1 MSNPC
6 IRNASTNTPSMFR
19 QEHTALLSV
28 FHESDFE
35 LLRSNP
41 PSHNPDFVR
50 SQNHSTSTSTA
61 TTTTT
66 TTNPFDHG
74 LDGEATAG
82 SAHPRSAPARTV
94 SNGNPFEDGPEHHPA
109 AIPVARAVDE
119 DSEQVVVPLVPA
131 VFLGDNDVN
140 NDEVND
146 DEVND
151 DEVNNDD
158 EESAHSSIRDSSA
171 RNTYIAANS
180 RPRPPEPSAI
190 RSPGQL
196 RRRPPLSFETG
207 SNESAS
213 ASASVSAS
221 SNTISSIRSS
231 STRSNSSTHT
241 RSARLDVDVDVDADV
256 EPIDPWSAEEWL
268 GNGDLSR
275 ASSSSPS
282 STPAVEASSR
292 SNSNGNGSS
301 INGGNH
307 RNRWNL
313 RASPEEAARKLR
325 VRLEKGSA
333 LCWQTV
339 AQTTRKAAA
348 AASASRSRW

>member
-6 IRNASTNTPSMFR
+6 IFNASTNTPSMFR

-61 TTTTT
+61 TSTSTTTT
-66 TTNPFDHG
+66 TTTATATNPFDHG

-94 SNGNPFEDGPEHHPA
+94 PNGNTFEYGPEHHPA

-140 NDEVND
+140 N

-196 RRRPPLSFETG
+196 RRRPPPSFETG

-213 ASASVSAS
+213 ASISAS

-231 STRSNSSTHT
+231 SNSSTHT
-241 RSARLDVDVDVDADV
+241 RSARLDVDVDADV

-268 GNGDLSR
+268 GNGDLPR

-292 SNSNGNGSS
+292 SNNNGSS

-307 RNRWNL
+307 RNRWNP
-313 RASPEEAARKLR
+313 RASPGEAARKLR
-325 VRLEKGSA
+325 DRLEKGSA

-348 AASASRSRW
+348 ATSASRSRW